1 MRNRPLDLLPLV
13 PLSLAF
19 ALGIPSQLHA
29 KGIGTN
35 VIAQSLTVERIE
47 RLAPKQDRG
56 AWLAYLKRSEEQMK
70 VDRATLA
77 AELKPGEVAP
87 PQPAEGRGAPGTGM
101 SLRHDDAYWATA
113 PARHIA
119 DVIVSFQTPAGG
131 WSKNMGFSG
140 ALRLPGQPYAAN
152 NLNAYPDPNDF
163 DKPRDPQWNYVGT
176 LDNDATNTELHFL
189 AKVQAQAPDKEGDAY
204 RASFIKGIHY
214 LLAAQYPNGGFP
226 QVYPLDGGYHDAIT
240 FNDDAVSE
248 SAETLGDVAEAKPGY
263 DFVPADLRKQAGAA
277 VDRALQCI
285 LKSQITVDGRLTI
298 WPQQE
303 DALTLEPVS
312 ARNYEPGALAAS
324 ESAELLDY
332 LMTIQNPSKELVAS
346 INAGIAWLK
355 AHEIFGFEYSGGRG
369 VEGGRRLTAKEGA
382 GPIWSRY
389 YSIPEQKPIFGD
401 RDKTLHDDVNE
412 ISLERRNGYA
422 WYSAGEQKT
431 IDDYAA
437 WSKANTK

>member
-1 MRNRPLDLLPLV
+1 MNLCFRLPFLRVAVAGLGLV
-13 PLSLAF
+13 VPAH
-19 ALGIPSQLHA
+19 LHA
-29 KGIGTN
+29 SVIGTN
-35 VIAQSLTVERIE
+35 VIAQSLTAERIE
-47 RLAPKQDRG
+47 KLAPKKDRA

-87 PQPAEGRGAPGTGM
+87 PQPAEGRGGFGQGI
-101 SLRHDDAYWATA
+101 SLRQPDAYYGTA

-119 DVIVSFQTPAGG
+119 DVVVSFQTPAGG
-131 WSKNMGFSG
+131 WSKNMGFNG

-152 NLNAYPDPNDF
+152 NLNAFPDPNDF

-189 AKVQAQAPDKEGDAY
+189 ARVQALTPGKDGDAY
-204 RASFIKGIHY
+204 RASFIKGIRY

-226 QVYPLDGGYHDAIT
+226 QVYPLEGGYHDAIT
-240 FNDDAVSE
+240 FNDNAVSE

-277 VDRALQCI
+277 ADRALQCI
-285 LKSQITVDGRLTI
+285 LASQITIDGKKTI

-303 DALTLEPVS
+303 DALTLAPVS

-324 ESAELLDY
+324 ESADLLEY
-332 LMTIQNPSKELVAS
+332 LMSIQNPSKELVAS
-346 INAGIAWLK
+346 IDAGVTWLK
-355 AHEIFGFEYSGGRG
+355 DHAVYGFEYSGGRG
-369 VEGGRRLTAKEGA
+369 VEGGRRLVAKDGA
-382 GPIWSRY
+382 GPLWARY
-389 YSIPEQKPIFGD
+389 YSIPAQKPIFGD

-412 ISLERRNGYA
+412 LSLERRNGYA

-431 IDDYAA
+431 IDDYAT
-437 WSKANTK
+437 WSKAHR